1 MKRREGGCPVPRPAW
16 CPGHRRTKDR
26 HNDIVSILGPTPTK
40 GLLSPSSSESILT
53 NGQEKEAWVL
63 GAVTP
68 SRQPTNML

>member
-1 MKRREGGCPVPRPAW
+1 MAALSLTRRGAQVTGEL
-16 CPGHRRTKDR
+16 TKDR

-40 GLLSPSSSESILT
+40 GLLSPSSSESILA